1 MTKKLLLQL
10 WFDKY
15 FWFALAAAILYWG
28 VLLSLNV
35 RFGSIG
41 NLQLNWFFYQPL
53 LFLLVGFIYP
63 ILEELV
69 FRGLIQG
76 MIARYL
82 INNYPT
88 GNRRFGIISV
98 ANIVTSILFVF
109 FHLISHSYLWAISVF
124 IPSIIFGFFREK
136 YDSVAPAILLH
147 VYYNLGYFLL
157 FPP

>member
-1 MTKKLLLQL
+1 MTKKRLLQL
-10 WFDKY
+10 WFDRY
-15 FWFALAAAILYWG
+15 FWFALIAAIVYWA
-28 VLLSLNV
+28 VLLSLNTG
-35 RFGSIG
+35 FGLSG

-63 ILEELV
+63 LLEELV

-82 INNYPT
+82 DNSAI
-88 GNRRFGIISV
+88 GNRRLGIVSA
-98 ANIVTSILFVF
+98 ANIITSILFVF
-109 FHLISHSYLWAISVF
+109 FHLITHSYLWAVSVF

-136 YDSVAPAILLH
+136 YGSVAPAILLH
-147 VYYNLGYFLL
+147 VYYNVGYFLL